1 MARKRLPGFAR
12 ELIIFLLVYVVL
24 WRVVSVHDVHR
35 HLYRYLA
42 DQRGGLYTTLLT
54 VEATLLGFIV
64 AILAIVLG
72 YAQASRFEVVRQ
84 SRHWKAL
91 FGSYTRA
98 MRWSAY
104 ATASFL
110 IGLLADRDSDPHPV
124 VTVLSTASLLMSVAV
139 LGRMLWITERVVQ
152 VVITP
157 GARKPGA

>member
-1 MARKRLPGFAR
+1 MARKRLPGSAG
-12 ELIIFLLVYVVL
+12 ELIVFLVLYAVL
-24 WRVVSVHDVHR
+24 WRVVSFHDVHR

-42 DQRGGLYTTLLT
+42 GQRGGLYTTLLA

-72 YAQASRFEVVRQ
+72 YAQASRFEIVRR
-84 SRHWKAL
+84 SPHWKAL

-124 VTVLSTASLLMSVAV
+124 VTALCSASLLMSAAV
-139 LGRMLWITERVVQ
+139 LGRMLWITERVVW
-152 VVITP
+152 VVVAP
-157 GARKPGA
+157 GVRRPGD